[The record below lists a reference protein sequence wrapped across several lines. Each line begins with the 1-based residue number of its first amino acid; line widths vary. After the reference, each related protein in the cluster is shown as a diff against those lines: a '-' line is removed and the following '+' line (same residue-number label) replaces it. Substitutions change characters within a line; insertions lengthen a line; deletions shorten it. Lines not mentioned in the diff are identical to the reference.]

1 MKARGLISKLESD
14 KAFIE
19 NKSVQVNIVTQN
31 VHSLT
36 FSLILLTKEL
46 NELKSELNSKIEQL
60 KLNNSDLEN
69 KYINSVIEL

>member
-1 MKARGLISKLESD
+1 MNARGLISKLESD

-46 NELKSELNSKIEQL
+46 NELKSELNSEIEQL